1 MTFTTVKPTVP
12 GWYLWRAT
20 PLCSERP
27 VCIFAR
33 TPGASYPLAYWFG
46 EGSFGPLAMIDLQF
60 NLQAPSEFAGPLV
73 VPVASHDKKA

>member
-1 MTFTTVKPTVP
+1 MTYTTTKPTVP

-27 VCIFAR
+27 VRIF
-33 TPGASYPLAYWFG
+33 PCGAAPTWPLAYWFG

-60 NLQAPSEFAGPLV
+60 NLSAPSEFAGPLV
-73 VPVASHDKKA
+73 VPFPVPDKKA